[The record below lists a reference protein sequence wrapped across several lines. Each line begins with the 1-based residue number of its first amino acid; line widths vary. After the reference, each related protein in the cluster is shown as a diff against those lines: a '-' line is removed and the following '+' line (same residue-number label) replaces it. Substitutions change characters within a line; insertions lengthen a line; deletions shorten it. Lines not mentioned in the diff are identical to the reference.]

1 MLLNLGHKSYNI
13 WTHKPLF
20 IYERSNVIFECPI
33 QPKKSSTYNY
43 ERILTYVHGT
53 SYLPTFICP
62 RVGFRNFYQYF
73 LCVSFTFFTKFQF
86 LFFFS

>member
-1 MLLNLGHKSYNI
+1 MS
-13 WTHKPLF
+13 F
-20 IYERSNVIFECPI
+20 FECPI

-73 LCVSFTFFTKFQF
+73 LCVSFKFFNKFQF
-86 LFFFS
+86 LFFFSLKMHFTPPHQPKESSSSL